1 MKSAPS
7 SPSELRKALAA
18 IFPMLPRDFGEQGES
33 VFESAGPTYDSM
45 LRDFAQFFAKNAD
58 QLTERQLV
66 RLAELV
72 VRARATPGP
81 LEDAMGTCF
90 LDATRELRVHDR
102 LEPFLAAAEKGA
114 RK

>member
-1 MKSAPS
+1 MKSMPR
-7 SPSELRKALAA
+7 SPSELRKALVA

-58 QLTERQLV
+58 QLSERQLA

-72 VRARATPGP
+72 VRAREEPGP
-81 LEDAMGTCF
+81 LDDALTACF
-90 LDATRELRVHDR
+90 LETARELRVHDR
-102 LEPFLAAAEKGA
+102 LEPFLAAAKGA